1 MKKLLIYILFF
12 AIFSTIAFAGITITY
27 QSSFTATKGF
37 SSTILVN
44 ITNNNSIP
52 IYNVEL
58 TEPTYFDFP
67 EKVNISQN
75 STFTIIGNITTSQSF
90 VNQDFISTFSFN
102 NLIIGEKE
110 QKTSILSLN
119 RSFISNNNLNVF
131 KKDTVRFFN
140 NGTSNLTVNRN
151 DSSLL
156 FKLEPFTS
164 IDLNMTDIGTFS
176 YFIQESGFIG
186 NIFTADN
193 IVEQYIHDPT
203 FDQQL
208 RFSVKSINPQASVSI
223 QSLLN
228 NFVMNYNATQDG
240 VLLLEANDT
249 VINAKLSASKWLEF
263 SENNFDF
270 VGKKLVNY
278 KIKPNINRTEDT
290 DIVHSINVVMDSDN
304 SATVSTIVNAYIN
317 KQDFSAFDGGS
328 NYTFIF
334 ADELAITAFCKT
346 HPEKCINTNLLEIY
360 CKINP
365 EACPKQEVLKN
376 RSLTDEGKLLESLDD
391 KTDRTLNKVASIE
404 ETQIPSLE
412 TGLTS
417 SNERINALEQRQIN
431 YEDSEKKKADET
443 KRSKVVKWV
452 LGIFSGLLVG
462 GFITYKAVIYI
473 KENRSLGY

>member
-334 ADELAITAFCKT
+334 P
-346 HPEKCINTNLLEIY
+346 H
-360 CKINP
+360 
-365 EACPKQEVLKN
+365 
-376 RSLTDEGKLLESLDD
+376 
-391 KTDRTLNKVASIE
+391 
-404 ETQIPSLE
+404 
-412 TGLTS
+412 
-417 SNERINALEQRQIN
+417 
-431 YEDSEKKKADET
+431 
-443 KRSKVVKWV
+443 
-452 LGIFSGLLVG
+452 
-462 GFITYKAVIYI
+462 
-473 KENRSLGY
+473 